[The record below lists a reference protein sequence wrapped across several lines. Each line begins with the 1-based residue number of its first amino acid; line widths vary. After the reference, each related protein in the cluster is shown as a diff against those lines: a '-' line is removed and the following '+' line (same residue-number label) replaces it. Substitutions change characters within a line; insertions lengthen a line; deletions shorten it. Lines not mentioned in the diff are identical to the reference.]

1 MSWQRAILRVK
12 GLGKGRVH
20 GVFTLG
26 NLLEET
32 HTYQM
37 EAEMEGVKNPFLKVH
52 KTERVDDLIQIVK
65 TTLPDKDDPTNKE
78 KAKPKLVIPYENP
91 HDVDSLEQGLLK
103 IKRADLEDDTLG
115 MKSEGDKR
123 QKPEKLY
130 EHYWDEVS
138 ALIHAFIAF
147 ENYDPGAYT
156 MKVVKRKR
164 T

>member
-1 MSWQRAILRVK
+1 
-12 GLGKGRVH
+12 
-20 GVFTLG
+20 VF
-26 NLLEET
+26 LLE
-32 HTYQM
+32 
-37 EAEMEGVKNPFLKVH
+37 
-52 KTERVDDLIQIVK
+52 
-65 TTLPDKDDPTNKE
+65 DPTNKD
-78 KAKPKLVIPYENP
+78 KARPKLVIPFENP

-147 ENYDPGAYT
+147 ENHDPGANT
-156 MKVVKRKR
+156 MSVVKRRK
-164 T
+164 